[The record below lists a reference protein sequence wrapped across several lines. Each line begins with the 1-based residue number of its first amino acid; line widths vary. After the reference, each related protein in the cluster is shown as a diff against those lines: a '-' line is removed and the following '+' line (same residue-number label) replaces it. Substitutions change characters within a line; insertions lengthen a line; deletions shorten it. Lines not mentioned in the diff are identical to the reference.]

1 MEGAGTSTVV
11 GTRRIIEAVG
21 AGEVGEEEGLGM
33 EAMEEV
39 YTLDNILKHIY
50 NTLYSQYACMYVYM
64 YVYSVLVL
72 NCLAVGHCYVIS
84 SCSFISIYLFNN
96 FFNS

>member
-21 AGEVGEEEGLGM
+21 EGAVGEEEGLGM

-39 YTLDNILKHIY
+39 YTLDNILEHAHLIASKYIYIYMYIYFIFLLFRLFDALHIY
-50 NTLYSQYACMYVYM
+50 YLVVVVVLYNVYTRQR
-64 YVYSVLVL
+64 V
-72 NCLAVGHCYVIS
+72 
-84 SCSFISIYLFNN
+84 
-96 FFNS
+96 